1 MPIRWYGPAN
11 PEEPTYRH
19 FERIVNLTLH
29 AALFSALNSGLW
41 VVQELR
47 HPLALYL
54 KGNWIKLELAL
65 ADRLYVHV
73 AGWHLY
79 LGDAGLAQTLAIECA
94 ARIDQGADVCAR
106 QALEAVQVAIGGGAT
121 RLPLARLSPAGQLR
135 DLEEVLEPFCR

>member
-47 HPLALYL
+47 HPWAHLNWLTLGVLAYPAMYGVGWLF
-54 KGNWIKLELAL
+54 IRLAEQSER
-65 ADRLYVHV
+65 DFIGVV
-73 AGWHLY
+73 
-79 LGDAGLAQTLAIECA
+79 DAGDE
-94 ARIDQGADVCAR
+94 
-106 QALEAVQVAIGGGAT
+106 
-121 RLPLARLSPAGQLR
+121 S
-135 DLEEVLEPFCR
+135 